1 MRPAGWLPLFSAAV
15 TVALLVLVGGPS
27 SGRAVPR
34 PAARPAAA
42 PELPFR
48 DLLQLPMATVQA
60 LPPDD
65 QERVRRRLESERA
78 RITGFGRFPLPK
90 ATTVPAR
97 VRAALPQTVARLV
110 ALDLERR
117 KRGLPPVFLGDVRTE
132 GGDALH
138 QFPLVSPIFRCSA
151 PPQFPGE
158 LLSVPSEHAAV
169 AGPIRSLINC
179 VALLSNLRGDV
190 RVEVVPSVPFGVIFN
205 VPERVVY
212 VNAVLVA
219 LLPEAKDAE
228 SLRPELSHPKPP
240 PDMSDPR
247 RPDLEAAEKERLE
260 QKERDDKD
268 VAPCL
273 LGTLCIGCTRA
284 GCRDCGCQ
292 RELNSCCDQCERM
305 NRDCSNSCNSCN
317 DSCNKCN
324 NDCTKGCTQCNS
336 DCGSSC
342 TRCGGDFSK
351 GCNSCGNDCTRCN
364 NDCAQCNNDCGKC
377 SNDCGKCSND
387 CNNCGNECNRC
398 GSDCNR
404 CGNDCNRCG
413 NDCNNCGNCG
423 GGGCNNCQM
432 VPPAT
437 PLMPPPLGEAQG
449 VALFARAARD
459 GLMLML
465 PPLLFLFLRHRLLR
479 RRRAEGAGEAQP

>member
-1 MRPAGWLPLFSAAV
+1 MRPARWLPLFSAAV
-15 TVALLVLVGGPS
+15 TVALFVGGPS

-34 PAARPAAA
+34 PASRPAAA

-60 LPPDD
+60 LPSDE
-65 QERVRRRLESERA
+65 QERVRRRLEAERA

-90 ATTVPAR
+90 AAAVPAR
-97 VRAALPQTVARLV
+97 ARAAVPPMVARLV

-138 QFPLVSPIFRCSA
+138 QFPLVSPIFRCVS

-158 LLSVPSEHAAV
+158 LLRIPPEHAAV
-169 AGPIRSLINC
+169 SGPIRGLVNC
-179 VALLSNLRGDV
+179 VALLSNLRGEV
-190 RVEVVPSVPFGVIFN
+190 RVEVVPSVPFGVIFS

-228 SLRPELSHPKPP
+228 SLRQELSHPKPP

-247 RPDLEAAEKERLE
+247 RPDLDAVAEKDRREP
-260 QKERDDKD
+260 KERDDKE
-268 VAPCL
+268 VASCL
-273 LGTLCIGCTRA
+273 LGSLCIGCTRA

-305 NRDCSNSCNSCN
+305 NRDCSNSCNSCT

-324 NDCTKGCTQCNS
+324 NDCTKSCTQCNS

-342 TRCGGDFSK
+342 SRCGGDCSK
-351 GCNSCGNDCTRCN
+351 SCGSCGNDCNKCN
-364 NDCAQCNNDCGKC
+364 SDCAQCNNDCSKCNNDCSKC
-377 SNDCGKCSND
+377 SSDCNSCSND
-387 CNNCGNECNRC
+387 CNRCN
-398 GSDCNR
+398 S
-404 CGNDCNRCG
+404 DCNRCG
-413 NDCNNCGNCG
+413 NDCNNCGNCSG
-423 GGGCNNCQM
+423 SGCNNCQM
-432 VPPAT
+432 APPAM
-437 PLMPPPLGEAQG
+437 PLMPPPLGEPEG

-479 RRRAEGAGEAQP
+479 RRRADGSEEATP